1 MVCTHQS
8 LITHYWSLFLTGGI
22 NVFSRVFRNK
32 LTMWI
37 LLGLV
42 LWMVPNAASAWWDK
56 NWQFRE
62 KITLDAGAA
71 GITESQTEVPVL
83 LRLHT
88 GNFDFANAKED
99 GTDLR
104 FIDADDKTPLKY
116 HVELYSAAEEMA
128 LVWVKVPRL
137 TTGSV
142 QETVWMYWGNDLAAD
157 AQDQPNTFDGQQALV
172 YHFDQSEGAPRDATA
187 YQNHPG
193 GFSGELGLPGV
204 IGNGAFLRGSGDQ
217 ILVPYSSSLDFAE
230 GLTFTTWIRLSEP
243 QADAVLFA
251 GSDEQRTLQVSIDGL
266 QPYVQLSDGEQQS
279 RIPMAGELTAGSWQ
293 QLAVTIDPSKRS
305 VVLSLDGR
313 EAGNGK
319 LALPL
324 PKFAGEYQIGSLRD
338 GSAALRGELDDF
350 TLARAIRPAAWLAA
364 AYQSQG
370 PASQLVSYGEI
381 VAGEGGSVSN
391 LLIATVADNITA
403 DGWVVISLLFLLG
416 AASVLLLVHKSY
428 TFRIIQREN
437 KQFMEVFSHVR
448 DLDELYS
455 QEDSYGNSPLFRIF
469 RKGVD
474 DLRNWGEKHA
484 HLENPRLS
492 TKAFNIFKTVLE
504 NGYMEQNRRINGGL
518 VLLTLA
524 ISGGPFLGL
533 LGTVWGVMNTFA
545 ALAVAG
551 EANIMAIAPGV
562 ASALA
567 TTVAGLVVAIPA
579 LFGYNYLASN
589 VKIIAADLGLFV
601 DQFSNMVNQE
611 FGE

>member
-1 MVCTHQS
+1 
-8 LITHYWSLFLTGGI
+8 
-22 NVFSRVFRNK
+22 VFSRILHNK
-32 LTMWI
+32 TTMWL

-42 LWMVPNAASAWWDK
+42 LWMVPNTAAAWWEK

-88 GNFDFANAKED
+88 GNFDFANAKTD
-99 GTDLR
+99 GSDLR

-116 HVELYSAAEEMA
+116 HVEQYNAAEEMA
-128 LVWVKVPRL
+128 LVWIKVPRL

-142 QETVWMYWGNDLAAD
+142 QEAVWMYWGNDLAAD
-157 AQDQPNTFDGQQALV
+157 AQDQPGTFGSQQALV

-204 IGNGAFLRGSGDQ
+204 IGNGVVLRGGSDQ
-217 ILVPYSSSLDFAE
+217 IRVPWSPALDFTE
-230 GLTFTTWIRLSEP
+230 GFTFSTWIRLSEP
-243 QADAVLFA
+243 QTNAVLFA
-251 GSDEQRTLQVSIDGL
+251 GRDEKRNLRIAVDGL
-266 QPYVQLSDGEQQS
+266 HPYVLVSGEDEEPS
-279 RIPMAGELTAGSWQ
+279 RIEISGELTAGSWQ
-293 QLAVTIDPSKRS
+293 QLAVTVEPKGR
-305 VVLSLDGR
+305 VVLYLDGL
-313 EAGNGK
+313 EAGSGK
-319 LALPL
+319 LTRPL
-324 PKFAGEYQIGSLRD
+324 PKFAGEYLIGSLPD
-338 GSAALRGELDDF
+338 GSAALNGELDDV
-350 TLARAIRPAAWLAA
+350 TLGRTVRSAAWLSA

-370 PASQLVSYGEI
+370 PGSQLVSYGEI
-381 VAGEGGSVSN
+381 IAGEGGSVTT
-391 LLIATVADNITA
+391 LLIATVADNITV
-403 DGWVVISLLFLLG
+403 DGWVIIGLLFLLG
-416 AASVLLLVHKSY
+416 ALSVMLLINKSY
-428 TFRIIQREN
+428 SFSLMQREN
-437 KQFMEVFSHVR
+437 KGFLEAFCHVK
-448 DLDELYS
+448 DLDQLYG
-455 QEDSYGNSPLFRIF
+455 QENDYGNSPLFIIF
-469 RKGVD
+469 RKGAD
-474 DLRNWGEKHA
+474 DLRSWGEKHA

-492 TKAFNIFKTVLE
+492 AKSFNIFKTVLE
-504 NGYMEQNRRINGGL
+504 NGYMEQNRRINNGL

-579 LFGYNYLASN
+579 LFGYNYLASKC
-589 VKIIAADLGLFV
+589 KIIGADLGLFV
-601 DQFSNMVNQE
+601 DQFANMVDQE
-611 FGE
+611 FGD